1 MWQGSRLIS
10 LTINGRITQPIPLD
24 QHRNYVPS
32 AFTQDDSPAW
42 YPTADSRER
51 NILYLLTHQGRRL
64 EPMVVRK
71 GTCAALSAKPRS
83 PSPTIR
89 YTGRCS
95 PIIRRENRPD
105 KSYLRRSGRPA
116 PLSGP
121 CSQMLLISPLTPF
134 SSTKLY
140 SFSASGDHSI
150 SRNVATPNSPPRLQ
164 IGNRLGQSG
173 IRRTAQKVQGFHHA
187 IEFSPE
193 RTTTDRCPW
202 CVT

>member
-1 MWQGSRLIS
+1 MGSYIIYATINQKIYSTPGQVPNKNSSDQISQQDDAPMWQGSRLIS
-10 LTINGRITQPIPLD
+10 LTINGRITQPIPLNLR
-24 QHRNYVPS
+24 RNYVPS

-42 YPTADSRER
+42 YPTADNRER

-71 GTCAALSAKPRS
+71 GTCAALFAKPRS

-95 PIIRRENRPD
+95 PIIRRENQPD

-121 CSQMLLISPLTPF
+121 CSQML
-134 SSTKLY
+134 
-140 SFSASGDHSI
+140 
-150 SRNVATPNSPPRLQ
+150 R
-164 IGNRLGQSG
+164 
-173 IRRTAQKVQGFHHA
+173 
-187 IEFSPE
+187 
-193 RTTTDRCPW
+193 
-202 CVT
+202 